1 MISIETERNL
11 IGIPIEGSITGIG
24 ERRTQQLPIEDLQP
38 LLQAVN
44 DDPGIH
50 SFGWRQYTPYYNDGE
65 QCVFSV
71 GNAWFLAQEDVW
83 DAEDRALRAEDYY
96 RWEEEHSFSG
106 RRGFAEKY
114 SESTYDEAKRR
125 YLAWETPNPRFDKER
140 SDRCQALAE
149 TLWSGQF
156 DLALLAKFG
165 DHAIVTI
172 INRDKI
178 TVEFYEHE

>member
-1 MISIETERNL
+1 MSSIEAERNL

-24 ERRTQQLPIEDLQP
+24 ERRVQQLPIEDLLP
-38 LLQAVN
+38 LLRAVHA
-44 DDPGIH
+44 DPGIH

-71 GNAWFLAQEDVW
+71 GNVWFLTPD
-83 DAEDRALRAEDYY
+83 DAENPEDQKLREEDYY
-96 RWEEEHSFSG
+96 AWEEEHSYAG
-106 RRGFAEKY
+106 KYGFA
-114 SESTYDEAKRR
+114 STVREQIYNEATRR
-125 YLAWETPNPRFDKER
+125 YVTKEHDNPRFDRER
-140 SDRCQALAE
+140 LERCQDFAE
-149 TLWSGQF
+149 ALWSDQF

-172 INRDKI
+172 NKDKI

>member
-1 MISIETERNL
+1 MTTIEAERNL

-24 ERRTQQLPIEDLQP
+24 ERRVQQLPIEDLMP
-38 LLQAVN
+38 LLKDVHQ
-44 DDPGIH
+44 DPGIH

-71 GNAWFLAQEDVW
+71 GNVWFLTPG
-83 DAEDRALRAEDYY
+83 DAVDPEDRRRREEDYY
-96 RWEEEHSFSG
+96 AWEEEHSYAG
-106 RRGFAEKY
+106 KYGFAPTVHEQIYNEVTRRYVTKEY
-114 SESTYDEAKRR
+114 DNPRYDEAR
-125 YLAWETPNPRFDKER
+125 LE
-140 SDRCQALAE
+140 RCQVLAE
-149 TLWSGQF
+149 ALWSDQY

-172 INRDKI
+172 NKDKI